1 MELKRQIVE
10 EEMPMM
16 RKLMRKYSTLEIKQ
30 TQNKIRN
37 CFPSNLANTKKATSM
52 SGKAGRHIILLLLV
66 GRWLQEASPKCLS
79 KVLKN
84 AGNFRHQNTNSK
96 NLSQGN
102 K

>member
-37 CFPSNLANTKKATSM
+37 CFPSNLANTKKGNIREWEGRKTRHPSP
-52 SGKAGRHIILLLLV
+52 SGGQVVTRGK
-66 GRWLQEASPKCLS
+66 PKVFVKS
-79 KVLKN
+79 LKKCRQ
-84 AGNFRHQNTNSK
+84 FWTPK
-96 NLSQGN
+96 Y
-102 K
+102 KF